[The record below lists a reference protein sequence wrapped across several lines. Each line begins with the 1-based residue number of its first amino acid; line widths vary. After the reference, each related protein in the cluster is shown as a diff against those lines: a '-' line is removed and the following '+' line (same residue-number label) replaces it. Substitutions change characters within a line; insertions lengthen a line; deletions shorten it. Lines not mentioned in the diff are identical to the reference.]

1 MGFEVEVEIG
11 SIQFLV
17 NGSITDGVIDY
28 INKVSVWDGEQ
39 YNEIEFDSEYFIKVY
54 GDYVLDALSDQEEAE
69 RDYYF
74 ETKEKQRRLYERL
87 SLLW

>member
-28 INKVSVWDGEQ
+28 INKLSVWDGEQ

-54 GDYVLDALSDQEEAE
+54 GDYVLDALSEQEESN
-69 RDYYF
+69 RDYYL
-74 ETKEKQRRLYERL
+74 ETKED
-87 SLLW
+87 